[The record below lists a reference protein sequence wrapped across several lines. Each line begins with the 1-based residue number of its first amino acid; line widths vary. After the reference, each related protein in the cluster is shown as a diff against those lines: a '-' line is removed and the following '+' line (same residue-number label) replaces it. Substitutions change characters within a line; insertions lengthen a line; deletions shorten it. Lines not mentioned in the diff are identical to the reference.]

1 MYRISSEL
9 VSSLIINGKI
19 YYFDKEPLITE
30 DEQVIKELRTDNRFT
45 IEELKQS
52 KTKR

>member
-1 MYRISSEL
+1 MYKISSKL
-9 VSSLIINGKI
+9 VSSLIINGKV
-19 YYFDKEPLITE
+19 YYFDKGPLITE
-30 DEQVIKELRTDNRFT
+30 DKQVIKELKTDNRFT

>member
-1 MYRISSEL
+1 MYRISSKL

-19 YYFDKEPLITE
+19 YYFDKAPLITE

>member
-1 MYRISSEL
+1 MFKISSEL

-30 DEQVIKELRTDNRFT
+30 DEQVIKELRTDNRFK
-45 IEELKQS
+45 IEEIKQS
-52 KTKR
+52 KTKK